1 MTSLRKLELA
11 ENVTTENLSYD
22 EREVFTDDKNHS
34 IKYRTLSWQ
43 AAAFIMITEVVTGGT
58 LTLPQAIAVVGLVPG
73 TIIIVFCGIWALFTS
88 FLLIDFKLNHPEV
101 HNMGDAGFILFSPF
115 GLGAVGREVMSTGTI
130 LFAITG
136 VGSMSLLGQ
145 LALQTLSQGGM
156 CAMSYLGIWS
166 CATFLVAI
174 PRTFGAG
181 LQGFSMAACISILVA
196 TLVAMI
202 GSGVEPTP
210 NRVVVATAPN
220 TFYTAFLAITNPV
233 LAYAGHFLFFT
244 IISEMK
250 VPRDSKKSAWALQ
263 IFSTTW
269 YVVFAVVSYCY
280 LGATVQSPSFL
291 SLSDTWAKVSWGLAL
306 PNLLVA
312 GALYNH
318 FAAKIVFVRMFRESR
333 HLTEN
338 TMMGWG
344 VWILL
349 LAITNGCGFVLATG
363 VPRKFFSYLGGIVAS
378 AFASWYTY
386 GLAGAFWWHDTHHLE
401 DGWRSVKK
409 KWPMFLLCFG
419 TLIFGGFICVGGLY
433 AIIKS
438 LIEAYASG
446 AVGHPFTC

>member
-1 MTSLRKLELA
+1 MAPSKTSELA
-11 ENVTTENLSYD
+11 TNFTATDLGID
-22 EREVFTDDKNHS
+22 DREVFTDDTNHS
-34 IKYRTLSWQ
+34 IKYRTLSWP
-43 AAAFIMITEVVTGGT
+43 AAAVIMITEIVTGGT

-115 GLGAVGREVMSTGTI
+115 GLGAVGREVLSAGTI

-136 VGSMSLLGQ
+136 VGSMCLLGQ

-156 CAMSYLGIWS
+156 CAMSYLGIWT
-166 CATFLVAI
+166 CITFLVSV
-174 PRTFGAG
+174 PRTFGGG
-181 LQGFSMAACISILVA
+181 LQGLSVAACISVLVA

-220 TFYTAFLAITNPV
+220 SFYTAFLAITNPV

-250 VPRDSKKSAWALQ
+250 VPRDSKKAAWALQ
-263 IFSTTW
+263 TFSTIW
-269 YVVFAVVSYCY
+269 YVVFAVVSD
-280 LGATVQSPSFL
+280 LGES
-291 SLSDTWAKVSWGLAL
+291 GM
-306 PNLLVA
+306 
-312 GALYNH
+312 G
-318 FAAKIVFVRMFRESR
+318 IV
-333 HLTEN
+333 LTEHI
-338 TMMGWG
+338 GRWS
-344 VWILL
+344 
-349 LAITNGCGFVLATG
+349 
-363 VPRKFFSYLGGIVAS
+363 PFFSYLGGIVAS

-386 GLAGAFWWHDTHHLE
+386 GLAGAFWWHDTHHLG
-401 DGWRSVKK
+401 DGWSSVRK

-419 TLIFGGFICVGGLY
+419 TLVFGGFICIAGLY

-446 AVGHPFTC
+446 AVGHPF

>member
-1 MTSLRKLELA
+1 MPFSKKPKAGMDTIATAL
-11 ENVTTENLSYD
+11 TCD
-22 EREVFTDDKNHS
+22 QREVFVDDKNHS

-43 AAAFIMITEVVTGGT
+43 SAAFIMITEIVTGGT

-73 TIIIVFCGIWALFTS
+73 TIIIIFCGVWALFTS
-88 FLLIDFKLNHPEV
+88 YLLIDFKLNHPEV
-101 HNMGDAGFILFSPF
+101 HNMGDAGYILFSP
-115 GLGAVGREVMSTGTI
+115 LGIGSVGREVLSAGTI

-156 CAMSYLGIWS
+156 CAMSYLGIWT
-166 CATFLVAI
+166 CITFLVAI

-181 LQGFSMAACISILVA
+181 LQGFSVVACISVLVA

-210 NRVVVATAPN
+210 GRVVVATAPN

-250 VPRDSKKSAWALQ
+250 VPRDAKKSAWALQ
-263 IFSTTW
+263 VFSTTW
-269 YVVFAVVSYCY
+269 YVIFAVVSYCY
-280 LGATVQSPSFL
+280 LGAGVQSPSFL
-291 SLSDTWAKVSWGLAL
+291 SLSKVWAKAAWGLFL
-306 PNLLVA
+306 PNILVA

-318 FAAKIVFVRMFRESR
+318 FSAKLIFVRMFRGSK

-338 TMMGWG
+338 TLVGWTI
-344 VWILL
+344 WILL
-349 LAITNGCGFVLATG
+349 LAIANACGFVLATG
-363 VPRKFFSYLGGIVAS
+363 VPFFSYLGGIVAS

-386 GLAGAFWWHDTHHLE
+386 GLAGAFWWHDTHYFG
-401 DGWRSVKK
+401 DGWRSVRQR
-409 KWPMFLLCFG
+409 WPMFLLCFA
-419 TLIFGGFICVGGLY
+419 TLVLGGFICVGGLY

>member
-1 MTSLRKLELA
+1 MAPSRTSELA
-11 ENVTTENLSYD
+11 TDFTATDLGID
-22 EREVFTDDKNHS
+22 DREVFTDDTNHS
-34 IKYRTLSWQ
+34 IKYRTLSWP
-43 AAAFIMITEVVTGGT
+43 ATAVIMITEIVTGGT

-115 GLGAVGREVMSTGTI
+115 GLGAVGREVLSAGTI

-136 VGSMSLLGQ
+136 VGSMCLLGQ

-156 CAMSYLGIWS
+156 CAMSYLGIWT
-166 CATFLVAI
+166 CITFLVSV
-174 PRTFGAG
+174 PRTFGGG
-181 LQGFSMAACISILVA
+181 LQGLSVAACISVLVA

-220 TFYTAFLAITNPV
+220 SFYTAFLAITNPV

-250 VPRDSKKSAWALQ
+250 VPRDSKKAAWALQ
-263 IFSTTW
+263 TFSTIW
-269 YVVFAVVSYCY
+269 YVVFAVVSD
-280 LGATVQSPSFL
+280 LGES
-291 SLSDTWAKVSWGLAL
+291 GM
-306 PNLLVA
+306 
-312 GALYNH
+312 G
-318 FAAKIVFVRMFRESR
+318 IV
-333 HLTEN
+333 LTEHI
-338 TMMGWG
+338 GRWS
-344 VWILL
+344 
-349 LAITNGCGFVLATG
+349 
-363 VPRKFFSYLGGIVAS
+363 PFFSYLGGIVAS

-386 GLAGAFWWHDTHHLE
+386 GLAGAFWWHDTHHLG
-401 DGWRSVKK
+401 DGWRSVRM

-419 TLIFGGFICVGGLY
+419 TLVFGGFICIAGLY

>member
-1 MTSLRKLELA
+1 LTFPSLFARITYLRATIMTSLRKLELA
-11 ENVTTENLSYD
+11 DNVTTENLSYD

-181 LQGFSMAACISILVA
+181 LQGFSLAACISILVA

-210 NRVVVATAPN
+210 NRVFVATAPN
-220 TFYTAFLAITNPV
+220 TFYTAFLAITNP
-233 LAYAGHFLFFT
+233 GKQHENHT
-244 IISEMK
+244 I
-250 VPRDSKKSAWALQ
+250 R
-263 IFSTTW
+263 
-269 YVVFAVVSYCY
+269 
-280 LGATVQSPSFL
+280 
-291 SLSDTWAKVSWGLAL
+291 
-306 PNLLVA
+306 
-312 GALYNH
+312 
-318 FAAKIVFVRMFRESR
+318 
-333 HLTEN
+333 
-338 TMMGWG
+338 
-344 VWILL
+344 
-349 LAITNGCGFVLATG
+349 
-363 VPRKFFSYLGGIVAS
+363 
-378 AFASWYTY
+378 
-386 GLAGAFWWHDTHHLE
+386 
-401 DGWRSVKK
+401 
-409 KWPMFLLCFG
+409 
-419 TLIFGGFICVGGLY
+419 
-433 AIIKS
+433 
-438 LIEAYASG
+438 
-446 AVGHPFTC
+446 

>member
-1 MTSLRKLELA
+1 MAPSKTSELA
-11 ENVTTENLSYD
+11 TNFTATDLGID
-22 EREVFTDDKNHS
+22 DREVFTDDTNHS
-34 IKYRTLSWQ
+34 IKYRTLSWP
-43 AAAFIMITEVVTGGT
+43 AAAVIMITEIVTGGT

-115 GLGAVGREVMSTGTI
+115 GLGAVGREVLSAGTI

-136 VGSMSLLGQ
+136 VGSMCLLGQ

-156 CAMSYLGIWS
+156 CAMSYLGIWT
-166 CATFLVAI
+166 CITFLVSV
-174 PRTFGAG
+174 PRTFGGG
-181 LQGFSMAACISILVA
+181 LQGLSVAACISVLVA

-220 TFYTAFLAITNPV
+220 SFYTAFLAITNPV

-250 VPRDSKKSAWALQ
+250 VPRDSKKAAWALQ
-263 IFSTTW
+263 TFSTIW
-269 YVVFAVVSYCY
+269 YVVFAVVSD
-280 LGATVQSPSFL
+280 LGES
-291 SLSDTWAKVSWGLAL
+291 GM
-306 PNLLVA
+306 
-312 GALYNH
+312 G
-318 FAAKIVFVRMFRESR
+318 IV
-333 HLTEN
+333 LTEHI
-338 TMMGWG
+338 GRWS
-344 VWILL
+344 
-349 LAITNGCGFVLATG
+349 
-363 VPRKFFSYLGGIVAS
+363 PFFSYLGGIVAS

-386 GLAGAFWWHDTHHLE
+386 GLAGAFWWHDTHHLG
-401 DGWRSVKK
+401 DGWSSVRK

-419 TLIFGGFICVGGLY
+419 TLVFGGFICIAGLY

>member
-1 MTSLRKLELA
+1 MTTSKDSELA
-11 ENVTTENLSYD
+11 TDVAATDLGYD
-22 EREVFTDDKNHS
+22 DREVFTDDKNHS
-34 IKYRTLSWQ
+34 IQYRTLSWP
-43 AAAFIMITEVVTGGT
+43 AAAVIMITEIVTGGT

-88 FLLIDFKLNHPEV
+88 FLLIDFELNHPEV

-115 GLGAVGREVMSTGTI
+115 GLGAVGREVLSAGTI

-136 VGSMSLLGQ
+136 VGSMCLLGQ

-156 CAMSYLGIWS
+156 CAMSYLGIWT
-166 CATFLVAI
+166 CITFLFSV
-174 PRTFGAG
+174 PRTFGGG
-181 LQGFSMAACISILVA
+181 LQGFSVAACISVLVA

-202 GSGVEPTP
+202 GSGVEPAP

-220 TFYTAFLAITNPV
+220 SFYTAFLAITNPV
-233 LAYAGHFLFFT
+233 LAYARHFLFFT

-250 VPRDSKKSAWALQ
+250 VPRDSKKAAWALQ
-263 IFSTTW
+263 VFSTVW

-280 LGATVQSPSFL
+280 LGSTVQSPSFL
-291 SLSDTWAKVSWGLAL
+291 SLSETWAKAAWGLFL
-306 PNLLVA
+306 PNILVA

-318 FAAKIVFVRMFRESR
+318 FAAKIVFVRIFRGSR

-338 TMMGWG
+338 TVLGWC

-349 LAITNGCGFVLATG
+349 LAIVSACGFVLATG
-363 VPRKFFSYLGGIVAS
+363 VPFFSYLGGIVAS

-386 GLAGAFWWHDTHHLE
+386 GLAGAFWWHDTHYLG
-401 DGWRSVKK
+401 DGWRSVRK

-419 TLIFGGFICVGGLY
+419 TLVFGGFICVGGLY